1 MKAQVIVHWQTG
13 LILDVQT
20 CKGSI
25 HDFKLYKD
33 TCPDWLPE
41 NTIYLADSG
50 YQGIAKLHNQS
61 FTPFKKPRRG
71 QLLELCKQ
79 ANHCLAKFKIG
90 LNKQFK
96 IVAHKYRN
104 RRQRYDL
111 RMKLFAGIVNSE
123 LNLLLLQ
130 EA

>member
-1 MKAQVIVHWQTG
+1 MIVHWKTG

-20 CKGSI
+20 CRGSV

-41 NTIYLADSG
+41 NTKVLADSG
-50 YQGIAKLHNQS
+50 YQGIANLHECT
-61 FTPFKKPRRG
+61 FTPFKKSRGG

-79 ANHCLAKFKIG
+79 ANRYLAKFRIVVEHKIG
-90 LNKQFK
+90 LIKLFK
-96 IVAHKYRN
+96 MVANRYRN

-111 RMKLFAGIVNSE
+111 RMKLFAGVVNFE
-123 LNLLLLQ
+123 NGL
-130 EA
+130 